1 MPIIKFRQ
9 QYTDKEGNT
18 ITIVS
23 TNLCLM
29 TINAVYDYI
38 YCPIKNYVNKNK
50 SNKSNK
56 KTNNREDQ
64 DILHIL
70 NSIEDIN
77 IHNDLL
83 FCLENKD
90 NENEKKNIESII
102 RKYNRNMNDKIN
114 TICYYLIKYLNA
126 DNNSD
131 TDILDSNK
139 IYYI

>member
-1 MPIIKFRQ
+1 
-9 QYTDKEGNT
+9 
-18 ITIVS
+18 
-23 TNLCLM
+23 
-29 TINAVYDYI
+29 VYDYI

-56 KTNNREDQ
+56 KTDNHEDN
-64 DILHIL
+64 DILLIL

-90 NENEKKNIESII
+90 NENEKRNIESII
-102 RKYNRNMNDKIN
+102 RKYNRNINDKIN
-114 TICYYLIKYLNA
+114 TICYYLINYSNA
-126 DNNSD
+126 DNDSD
-131 TDILDSNK
+131 TDILDSKK